1 MDWYKA
7 AQVTVDNGSKIVRVV
22 SGELVAAINAH
33 DGLLIGSFTGRDI
46 LNTYTEDVTNDQI
59 IELVLPWDEVT
70 QTLQPARVQPSPVN
84 FNAGAT
90 ALTNAVTKVFAQ
102 LASFD
107 KFATQASGTVT
118 FTPFSDLD
126 PNIVIK
132 SLGQYQT
139 ELDAL
144 TIQAQGSVDAVDAI
158 EEQVNGV
165 GGLVEVVAGID
176 TTLQGYVSSASDDAT
191 KAQEYAVN
199 AYGVVITGT
208 TDYSSLHY
216 ATDSNNAKVIA
227 VQAKDD
233 IATLKSDVTTLKDDT
248 NTLYLA
254 TIESTALAQTAST
267 EAQDAAASV
276 TATLYFVGGWDASGN
291 TAPPVPT
298 GSGNPFYKITVAGT
312 FAGNAYDI
320 NDNTIWDAI
329 NTTWI
334 KIDNTE
340 NVVSVNGKQGV
351 VVIAIA
357 DIAGLQASLDALQTN
372 INTKAPLDSPTFTG
386 TVNGIDKAMV
396 GLPEADNTSD
406 LDKVISNDVQAAL
419 DTMQSQIDTNRIF
432 AFAGMGL

>member
-126 PNIVIK
+126 PNIIIK

-144 TIQAQGSVDAVDAI
+144 TIQAQGSVDAVDAVDD
-158 EEQVNGV
+158 QVNGA
-165 GGLVEVVAGID
+165 GGLVEVVTGID
-176 TTLQGYVSSASDDAT
+176 VTLQGYVSSASDDAT

-199 AYGVVITGT
+199 PYSTIVTGT

-216 ATDSNNAKVIA
+216 ATDSNNSKVIA

-233 IATLKSDVTTLKDDT
+233 TVTLKSDVETLKTDTTIIYDDA
-248 NTLYLA
+248 YALA
-254 TIESTALAQTAST
+254 TVEEDVEISTGVYSLKHYAIKAQTAAA
-267 EAQDAAASV
+267 EAQAAVASV
-276 TATLYFVGGWDASGN
+276 VASLYFVGMWDASGN
-291 TAPPVPT
+291 TAPPAPS
-298 GSGNPFYKITVAGT
+298 GNGNPFYKISVGGT
-312 FAGNAYDI
+312 FAGEDYLP
-320 NDNTIWDAI
+320 NDNALWDSV
-329 NTTWI
+329 NSTWI

-340 NVVSVNGKQGV
+340 SVVTVNGKSGV
-351 VVIAIA
+351 VVIAVA
-357 DIAGLQASLDALQTN
+357 DIAGLQGTLDTLQT
-372 INTKAPLDSPTFTG
+372 S
-386 TVNGIDKAMV
+386 VNSKVAQTAYDTAQAIQNARI
-396 GLPEADNTSD
+396 LSIEQD
-406 LDKVISNDVQAAL
+406 LTIKQWSLYI
-419 DTMQSQIDTNRIF
+419 
-432 AFAGMGL
+432 